1 MMGRSAD
8 GGCGTE
14 ERPCRPISSVSG
26 RSPAWKPEN
35 ALKRL
40 SFDDVGV
47 DFFSQAGKVLS
58 ERSPFDIPEGGS
70 ISELSVPTLPSG
82 LASLLKQADS
92 RKKHKKSHSGADKK
106 SSKQKE
112 KKQGGSIWVETKE
125 YFRDLALQDI
135 DALFKITPS
144 SSLAARKK
152 CFIIPYVGD
161 EPRVN
166 WNLDADVREKASVSC
181 GEHLNVRNENG
192 GVGKEEEKVVVEEE
206 AEQLMEIDSVETQ
219 AQFSLK
225 EERGCSVS
233 DSSSGLGWLLGSR
246 SRRLTSERPSKKR
259 KLLGDDDGLK
269 KVLVACQCDGNSSLC
284 HFCCTDDTRKESNRL
299 VVCCSC
305 KVAVHQKC
313 YGVQNDVDSSW
324 LCSWCKQKNDSNDAG
339 KPCTLCP
346 KQGGALK
353 PIQKSDENSGS
364 MEFAHMFCSIWMPEV
379 YVEDLTKMEPIINV
393 GEVKETRKKLV
404 CNVCRVKHGAC
415 VPCSHGTC
423 RNSFHPLC
431 AREAGHRME
440 VWARYGCDNIE
451 MRAFCSKHSEIRN
464 NSSSPQLGELCAA
477 ANDFSIANQ
486 FSPTST
492 EKSQNLKIGHKDE
505 DKITVDIHDP
515 DDNSDK
521 SGDGE
526 LQEIGFFDTRL
537 DARVLS
543 EYGDLQ
549 QLVDMGLLERSNIND
564 HDPSDPHNF
573 ALVLKKLIAQ
583 GKVNVK
589 DLALEGDSL
598 APDLQ
603 GKLMKWLKNHAYMG
617 SSPKKLKVKI
627 KPLMSSK
634 DETGATDGYDNI
646 MDFMSDITN
655 PVAVKSVPPRR
666 RTKSNARILRDN
678 EVICSSDEIIND
690 NGLVMDKVMVDSL
703 AKEELYDLSEASI
716 LDAIGKNSAKPDDSL
731 DSSDR
736 HLPASEGNSPDLS
749 NDGFSERS
757 RSEMAATP
765 EKITV
770 ATSEQES
777 SIFPIVNLISEEF
790 SNFYIHPY
798 IRKKFLQMHDKFICN
813 NRVGKFED
821 GMNTLNELDGKR
833 ERDCSCLVAASTDSV
848 HSSHESEHPKCNEK
862 SCTPD
867 DLDFFIKAR
876 KLRSLKLS
884 PKDEVEGEIIYY
896 QDRLMHNI
904 IARNCVTDN
913 LVSRVAKSL
922 PVEVEAARE
931 QRWDAVLANQYLYDI
946 REAKKQGRKERRHK
960 EAQAVLAAATAAAAA
975 SSRNSLSRK
984 DGEDSSQQENILKL
998 NACAGRAGI
1007 SLQQRSKDAWDAV
1020 PRISSGKYSDIVQ
1033 SVSDFSKEHPRSC
1046 DICRRSET
1054 LLNPIFV
1061 CSGCKVA
1068 VHLDCYCS
1076 VKEPLGP
1083 WCCELCEELFSSRS
1097 SEATSLN
1104 FWEISYPAAHCGLC
1118 GGTTGAFRKSVDG
1131 QWVHAFCAE
1140 WVLESTFRRGQVNP
1154 VEGMEKA
1161 SRGVDICC
1169 ICHRKH
1175 GACIKCSYN
1184 HCQTTFHPSCA
1195 RSAGFCMNVMLAGG
1209 KFQRNAFCEK
1219 HSVEQRAKAETQK
1232 HGVEE
1237 LKNMKQIRVKLER
1250 LRLLC
1255 DRIIKREKLKR
1266 ELVVCSHE
1274 ILARK
1279 RDHVTRSLLF
1289 HSPFHPDV
1297 SLESATTSLKG
1308 HTDGYRS
1315 CSESMRSDDITV
1327 DSTLS
1332 VKHQIKI
1339 PVSVENDQRTDDS
1352 STSQSPFVP
1361 KPMDRVRFSGKQ
1373 IPQRYSLASR
1383 NSLDNAERNL
1393 KLRKPIETFEKELVM
1408 TSDEASMKNSRLP
1421 KGYCYVPVD
1430 CLPKEKQH
1438 AQDACSDGQLEH
1450 NG

>member
-26 RSPAWKPEN
+26 RNPAWKPEN

-58 ERSPFDIPEGGS
+58 ERSPFDKPEGGS

-404 CNVCRVKHGAC
+404 CNVCRVKYGAC

-440 VWARYGCDNIE
+440 VWARYGCDNVILFFSLLFYGVVLLLLISSYFALILGFLIINLQLFLVFLQIE

-589 DLALEGDSL
+589 DLALEVGLSDDSLSASLDGDSL

-617 SSPKKLKVKI
+617 SSPQKLKVKI

-634 DETGATDGYDNI
+634 DETGATDGYDDI

-1054 LLNPIFV
+1054 LLNPILV

-1068 VHLDCYCS
+1068 VHLDCYRS

-1175 GACIKCSYN
+1175 GACIK
-1184 HCQTTFHPSCA
+1184 
-1195 RSAGFCMNVMLAGG
+1195 L
-1209 KFQRNAFCEK
+1209 
-1219 HSVEQRAKAETQK
+1219 
-1232 HGVEE
+1232 
-1237 LKNMKQIRVKLER
+1237 
-1250 LRLLC
+1250 
-1255 DRIIKREKLKR
+1255 
-1266 ELVVCSHE
+1266 
-1274 ILARK
+1274 
-1279 RDHVTRSLLF
+1279 
-1289 HSPFHPDV
+1289 
-1297 SLESATTSLKG
+1297 
-1308 HTDGYRS
+1308 
-1315 CSESMRSDDITV
+1315 
-1327 DSTLS
+1327 
-1332 VKHQIKI
+1332 
-1339 PVSVENDQRTDDS
+1339 
-1352 STSQSPFVP
+1352 
-1361 KPMDRVRFSGKQ
+1361 
-1373 IPQRYSLASR
+1373 
-1383 NSLDNAERNL
+1383 
-1393 KLRKPIETFEKELVM
+1393 
-1408 TSDEASMKNSRLP
+1408 
-1421 KGYCYVPVD
+1421 
-1430 CLPKEKQH
+1430 
-1438 AQDACSDGQLEH
+1438 
-1450 NG
+1450 

>member
-26 RSPAWKPEN
+26 RSPARKPEN

-58 ERSPFDIPEGGS
+58 ERSHFDIPEGGS
-70 ISELSVPTLPSG
+70 VSELSVPTLPSG

-166 WNLDADVREKASVSC
+166 LNLDADVREKASVSC

-192 GVGKEEEKVVVEEE
+192 GVGIEEEKMVVEEE
-206 AEQLMEIDSVETQ
+206 AEQLMEIDIVETQ
-219 AQFSLK
+219 AEFSDK

-339 KPCTLCP
+339 KPCALCP
-346 KQGGALK
+346 KLGGALK

-364 MEFAHMFCSIWMPEV
+364 VEFAHMFCSIWMPEV

-393 GEVKETRKKLV
+393 GEVKGTRKKLV
-404 CNVCRVKHGAC
+404 CNVCRVKYGAC

-486 FSPTST
+486 FSPTSM

-505 DKITVDIHDP
+505 DKITVDIRDP

-573 ALVLKKLIAQ
+573 ALVLKKVASPLIAR

-589 DLALEGDSL
+589 DLALEIGLSDDSLSASLDGDSL
-598 APDLQ
+598 TPDLQ
-603 GKLMKWLKNHAYMG
+603 GKLIKWLKYHAYMG

-634 DETGATDGYDNI
+634 DETGATDGYDDI
-646 MDFMSDITN
+646 MDFMSDIPN

-690 NGLVMDKVMVDSL
+690 NGLVMDKVMVDRL
-703 AKEELYDLSEASI
+703 AKEEIYDLSEASI
-716 LDAIGKNSAKPDDSL
+716 LDAIGK
-731 DSSDR
+731 
-736 HLPASEGNSPDLS
+736 
-749 NDGFSERS
+749 
-757 RSEMAATP
+757 
-765 EKITV
+765 
-770 ATSEQES
+770 
-777 SIFPIVNLISEEF
+777 
-790 SNFYIHPY
+790 
-798 IRKKFLQMHDKFICN
+798 
-813 NRVGKFED
+813 
-821 GMNTLNELDGKR
+821 
-833 ERDCSCLVAASTDSV
+833 
-848 HSSHESEHPKCNEK
+848 
-862 SCTPD
+862 
-867 DLDFFIKAR
+867 
-876 KLRSLKLS
+876 
-884 PKDEVEGEIIYY
+884 
-896 QDRLMHNI
+896 
-904 IARNCVTDN
+904 
-913 LVSRVAKSL
+913 
-922 PVEVEAARE
+922 
-931 QRWDAVLANQYLYDI
+931 
-946 REAKKQGRKERRHK
+946 
-960 EAQAVLAAATAAAAA
+960 
-975 SSRNSLSRK
+975 
-984 DGEDSSQQENILKL
+984 
-998 NACAGRAGI
+998 
-1007 SLQQRSKDAWDAV
+1007 
-1020 PRISSGKYSDIVQ
+1020 
-1033 SVSDFSKEHPRSC
+1033 
-1046 DICRRSET
+1046 
-1054 LLNPIFV
+1054 
-1061 CSGCKVA
+1061 
-1068 VHLDCYCS
+1068 
-1076 VKEPLGP
+1076 
-1083 WCCELCEELFSSRS
+1083 
-1097 SEATSLN
+1097 
-1104 FWEISYPAAHCGLC
+1104 
-1118 GGTTGAFRKSVDG
+1118 
-1131 QWVHAFCAE
+1131 
-1140 WVLESTFRRGQVNP
+1140 
-1154 VEGMEKA
+1154 
-1161 SRGVDICC
+1161 
-1169 ICHRKH
+1169 
-1175 GACIKCSYN
+1175 
-1184 HCQTTFHPSCA
+1184 
-1195 RSAGFCMNVMLAGG
+1195 
-1209 KFQRNAFCEK
+1209 
-1219 HSVEQRAKAETQK
+1219 
-1232 HGVEE
+1232 
-1237 LKNMKQIRVKLER
+1237 
-1250 LRLLC
+1250 
-1255 DRIIKREKLKR
+1255 
-1266 ELVVCSHE
+1266 
-1274 ILARK
+1274 
-1279 RDHVTRSLLF
+1279 
-1289 HSPFHPDV
+1289 
-1297 SLESATTSLKG
+1297 
-1308 HTDGYRS
+1308 
-1315 CSESMRSDDITV
+1315 
-1327 DSTLS
+1327 
-1332 VKHQIKI
+1332 
-1339 PVSVENDQRTDDS
+1339 
-1352 STSQSPFVP
+1352 
-1361 KPMDRVRFSGKQ
+1361 
-1373 IPQRYSLASR
+1373 
-1383 NSLDNAERNL
+1383 
-1393 KLRKPIETFEKELVM
+1393 
-1408 TSDEASMKNSRLP
+1408 
-1421 KGYCYVPVD
+1421 
-1430 CLPKEKQH
+1430 
-1438 AQDACSDGQLEH
+1438 
-1450 NG
+1450 